1 MATDISKFSTAYK
14 NIYNLL
20 DRLRNRIIEEGDINY
35 SRWKALGVT
44 TTGSGASRVAKVA
57 SAASADKATKD
68 GNGNVIASTYV
79 SKTDASSVFPTTS
92 SNNTFTKTNTFDG
105 TTNFNGAT
113 NINGALKI
121 TVPLPDPITT
131 DNLYG
136 ALRIH
141 APMTDGTY
149 VQQYPIRF
157 IGCDGVTGDT
167 KQQTLVFG
175 SYTGSTV
182 ISSGEGFSSGAQ
194 NGKAK
199 ILGTGSQE
207 DVYLASDSEIH
218 MWTGFGT
225 NNNTGAGVKAL
236 HIAATGDVTLAKTL
250 TVTGAETVNGALTVG
265 GVSTLNG
272 VTTHNADVRALNS
285 SNVET
290 WRINRAGAV
299 TGITSVE
306 TSATVKGVKTV
317 DGTKTTTW
325 QLTNGGALSGIT
337 NLTLSG
343 ALSCK
348 NVDSSSGS
356 TVTRWS
362 LGYTGNASF
371 SGSLTVT
378 GNATLNSAL
387 TVKGATTVA
396 ALTASGTVQ
405 GSGTSPKWSI
415 TNAGAA
421 SFASTLKVTGAST
434 VAGLTAS
441 GTVKGSTDKW
451 SITNAGAITAVSY
464 NSTSDRRLKTNIE
477 ERSFSPLLLDKLSP
491 CEYSFK
497 SDPEGVKHVG
507 LIAQDVEAILPEA
520 VREDENGY
528 KSIDYSAVT
537 AMLVGI
543 IKEQD
548 KKIAALT
555 DIVDI
560 LVAKAFDGEADV

>member
-20 DRLRNRIIEEGDINY
+20 DRIRNRLIEEGDINY

-57 SAASADKATKD
+57 SASSADKATRD

-79 SKTDASSVFPTTS
+79 SRNDASSVFPTADGNTTFS
-92 SNNTFTKTNTFDG
+92 GNNTFTGANTVK
-105 TTNFNGAT
+105 NGGSMLFSNVSSSSNPVAGQST
-113 NINGALKI
+113 DINLGFSGE
-121 TVPLPDPITT
+121 
-131 DNLYG
+131 N
-136 ALRIH
+136 
-141 APMTDGTY
+141 TDGTAKTFD
-149 VQQYPIRF
+149 PFFTFPSTSNGDIGFGIRGGSGAIS
-157 IGCDGVTGDT
+157 IGAGENAKRVVSNL
-167 KQQTLVFG
+167 QVN
-175 SYTGSTV
+175 GSTESLYLSADTEICF
-182 ISSGEGFSSGAQ
+182 ISGNSNSEVSDSDVVKLKSRNISNLNTISGASLTLS
-194 NGKAK
+194 GAATV
-199 ILGTGSQE
+199 G
-207 DVYLASDSEIH
+207 
-218 MWTGFGT
+218 
-225 NNNTGAGVKAL
+225 GAG
-236 HIAATGDVTLAKTL
+236 
-250 TVTGAETVNGALTVG
+250 TVNGALTVG
-265 GVSTLNG
+265 GASTLNG
-272 VTTHNADVRALNS
+272 VTTHNADIRALNS
-285 SNVET
+285 SNAET
-290 WRINRAGAV
+290 WRISRAGAV
-299 TGITSVE
+299 TGLTSVE

-325 QLTNGGALSGIT
+325 QLTNAGALTGIT
-337 NLTLSG
+337 NLTISG

-356 TVTRWS
+356 TITRWA
-362 LGYTGNASF
+362 LGSTGNASF
-371 SGSLTVT
+371 TGTLTVT
-378 GNATLNSAL
+378 GNTTLNSAL

-396 ALTASGTVQ
+396 ALTASGAVQ

-415 TNAGAA
+415 TAAGAA

-451 SITNAGAITAVSY
+451 SITNAGAVTAVSY

-477 ERSFSPLLLDKLSP
+477 ERSFSPLLLDKLTP

-560 LVAKAFDGEADV
+560 LVAKAFDGEADA